1 MKLRV
6 VNLDSDDDEPTPPPR
21 VDMPGIPKMLSTGPG
36 ASLAAD
42 GIGMHVSKPSSRNQQ
57 DITPTKAK
65 PELPSNTTQE
75 PLPKTL
81 SNGPGNWCFERENDH
96 LHTVH
101 ELSNV
106 GDFLSLYH
114 TLPHRF
120 LT

>member
-42 GIGMHVSKPSSRNQQ
+42 GIDMHISKPSSRNQQ
-57 DITPTKAK
+57 DTTPTKAK

-81 SNGPGNWCFERENDH
+81 SNGPGNWCFERENI
-96 LHTVH
+96 TSITH
-101 ELSNV
+101 EFSNV

-114 TLPHRF
+114 TPS
-120 LT
+120 